1 VSQVIL
7 ELKNVSIE
15 YSSRVGLFKRFKHK
29 ALNNVSLKLEKGEVL
44 GVLGGNGSGK
54 STLLQL
60 LSGVLMPDEGEVF
73 VEEQVTRS
81 LLTLGLGFNVQL
93 SGRDNALISCMLNGL
108 TKKESQE
115 KLDEIKAFS
124 ELGDFFEQPVKTYS
138 SGMRARLGFSAGLL
152 LKVDILLIDEVLS
165 VGDQSFKFKAEAALL
180 DKMKGDQ
187 TVVFVSHSAGQVE
200 KLCERCIWLS
210 KGNVEAVGPAKDVI
224 KEYVSRELEIKQR
237 V

>member
-1 VSQVIL
+1 MSQVIL

-60 LSGVLMPDEGEVF
+60 LSGVLMPDEGQVY
-73 VEEQVTRS
+73 VEEQATRS
-81 LLTLGLGFNVQL
+81 LLTLGLGFNAQL
-93 SGRDNALISCMLNGL
+93 SGRDNALISCLLNGL
-108 TKKESQE
+108 TKKES
-115 KLDEIKAFS
+115 KAVLNEIKAFS

-138 SGMRARLGFSAGLL
+138 SGMRARLGFAAGLL

-165 VGDQSFKFKAEAALL
+165 VGDQDFKSKAEAALL
-180 DKMKGDQ
+180 DKMKGEQ
-187 TVVFVSHSAGQVE
+187 TVVFVSHNAQQIE
-200 KLCERCIWLS
+200 RLCQRCIWLN
-210 KGNVEAVGPAKDVI
+210 KGNVEMIDTTENVI
-224 KEYVSRELEIKQR
+224 EKYKERGLKNGS
-237 V
+237 